1 MVLVRASLNLPCN
14 LDYGIDRTRDN
25 RIHQIQTLVQAVL
38 GLQNDLLGWEK
49 DHRTRNP
56 LNAVEVLIR
65 DGVEAS
71 DAFSEVLQSHNHLMR
86 VLLRSARQLMI
97 SSTEMHGAGFVAHE
111 AYLLAS
117 LANLRITVGFGSAM
131 AEWMLSSKRYTSGA
145 GERMTS
151 EATASGCFEKR
162 GMTGRLHGSVM
173 QH

>member
-14 LDYGIDRTRDN
+14 LDYGIDRTSDN

-49 DHRTRNP
+49 DHRTQNP

-86 VLLRSARQLMI
+86 ILLRATRQLI
-97 SSTEMHGAGFVAHE
+97 VSSTEMRTADPVAHE
-111 AYLLAS
+111 AYLFAS

-131 AEWMLSSKRYTSGA
+131 AEWMLSSRRYTSGT
-145 GERMTS
+145 GERMTL
-151 EATASGCFEKR
+151 EATTSGCFEKD
-162 GMTGRLHGSVM
+162 GMTGRLHGDVV
-173 QH
+173 